1 MRLPSIY
8 SYLKLSDT
16 LAPNCQGQLTQS
28 HLKAKVTVR
37 QFSGYRKIKSV
48 YVKTML
54 LFKVIGA
61 WQPCETGM
69 APKDMQLLG

>member
-1 MRLPSIY
+1 MRRPSIY
-8 SYLKLSDT
+8 SYLELSDT
-16 LAPNCQGQLTQS
+16 LAPNCQGPLTQS
-28 HLKAKVTVR
+28 HLKAKVTIR
-37 QFSGYRKIKSV
+37 QFSGYRKISI

-69 APKDMQLLG
+69 AAKDMQLLG